1 MVNSNFLLESYEDK
15 ISNYSQIGGIEL
27 ATIRGGTGDG
37 THIAWFNTGSGLR
50 FKVVIDYGLD
60 IADAFINQYGLAW
73 ISPFGPVVSGM
84 YIHSVL
90 KKQYYNVGGLLT
102 TYGNKGEDM
111 GAWDA
116 QISRYPA
123 TIESVL
129 QPNPLRGEYAMSIC
143 GKILQTTP
151 SGDYIEL
158 RRTIS
163 ATLGK
168 SKISIKDTVINLGA
182 LRIPYLFSYQCNFG
196 YPLVDDDTHLVFQG
210 APIALD
216 VDAEDG
222 QEKDHLLN
230 LIDLDA
236 DRRGFSE
243 CGLRNDKLGFEVSLK
258 YKKNQFPILKTWQSF
273 KKGGYMIGLNPCA
286 DRQNEC
292 DNNPELFFLESM
304 EERSYSLD
312 IDIVHK
318 K

>member
-1 MVNSNFLLESYEDK
+1 MVNNNFLLESYEDK

-37 THIAWFNTGSGLR
+37 TQIAWFNTGSGLR

-84 YIHSVL
+84 YIQSVL
-90 KKQYYNVGGLLT
+90 EKQYYNVGGLLT
-102 TYGNKGEDM
+102 TYGSKGTEIGPWDM
-111 GAWDA
+111 

-143 GKILQTTP
+143 GKILQTTS

-158 RRTIS
+158 RRIIS

-168 SKISIKDTVINLGA
+168 SRITIKDTLINLGA
-182 LRIPYLFSYQCNFG
+182 SRIPYLFSYQCNFG
-196 YPLVDDDTHLVFQG
+196 YPLVDDDTHLIFQG
-210 APIALD
+210 APTTWN
-216 VDAEDG
+216 VSAEAEEE
-222 QEKDHLLN
+222 QDHQLN
-230 LIDLDA
+230 LINLDV

-258 YKKNQFPILKTWQSF
+258 YKKSQFPILKTWQSF

-286 DRQNEC
+286 DRQNEH
-292 DNNPELFFLESM
+292 DNDQELFFLDSM
-304 EERSYSLD
+304 EERSYSLN
-312 IDIVHK
+312 IDTIHK

>member
-1 MVNSNFLLESYEDK
+1 MVNNNFLLESYEDK

-37 THIAWFNTGSGLR
+37 TQIAWFNTGSGLR

-84 YIHSVL
+84 YIQSVL
-90 KKQYYNVGGLLT
+90 EKQYYNVGGLLT
-102 TYGNKGEDM
+102 TYGSKGTEIGPWDM
-111 GAWDA
+111 

-143 GKILQTTP
+143 GKILQTTS

-158 RRTIS
+158 RRIIS

-168 SKISIKDTVINLGA
+168 SRITIKDTLINLGA
-182 LRIPYLFSYQCNFG
+182 SRIPYLFSYQCNFG
-196 YPLVDDDTHLVFQG
+196 YPLVDDDTHLIFQG
-210 APIALD
+210 APTTWN
-216 VDAEDG
+216 VSAEAEEE
-222 QEKDHLLN
+222 QDHQLN
-230 LIDLDA
+230 LINLDV

-258 YKKNQFPILKTWQSF
+258 YKKSQFPILKTWQSF

-286 DRQNEC
+286 DRQNEH
-292 DNNPELFFLESM
+292 DNDQELFFLDSM
-304 EERSYSLD
+304 EERSYSLN
-312 IDIVHK
+312 IDIIHK

>member
-1 MVNSNFLLESYEDK
+1 MNNNFLLESYEDK

-37 THIAWFNTGSGLR
+37 TQIAWFNTGSGLR

-102 TYGNKGEDM
+102 TYGNKGEDV

-182 LRIPYLFSYQCNFG
+182 SRIPYLFSYQCNFG

-216 VDAEDG
+216 VNAEDG

-230 LIDLDA
+230 LIDLDV
-236 DRRGFSE
+236 D
-243 CGLRNDKLGFEVSLK
+243 
-258 YKKNQFPILKTWQSF
+258 
-273 KKGGYMIGLNPCA
+273 
-286 DRQNEC
+286 
-292 DNNPELFFLESM
+292 
-304 EERSYSLD
+304 
-312 IDIVHK
+312 
-318 K
+318 

>member
-1 MVNSNFLLESYEDK
+1 M
-15 ISNYSQIGGIEL
+15 
-27 ATIRGGTGDG
+27 
-37 THIAWFNTGSGLR
+37 
-50 FKVVIDYGLD
+50 IDYGLD

-102 TYGNKGEDM
+102 TYGNKGEDV

-182 LRIPYLFSYQCNFG
+182 SRIPYLFSYQCNFG

-216 VDAEDG
+216 VNAEDG

-230 LIDLDA
+230 LIDLDV

-243 CGLRNDKLGFEVSLK
+243 CGLHNDKLGFEVNLK

-286 DRQNEC
+286 DRKSEL

>member
-1 MVNSNFLLESYEDK
+1 MNNNFLLESYEDK

-37 THIAWFNTGSGLR
+37 TQIAWFNTGSGLR

-102 TYGNKGEDM
+102 TYGNKGEDV

-143 GKILQTTP
+143 GKVLQTTP

-196 YPLVDDDTHLVFQG
+196 YPLVDDDIHLVFQG
-210 APIALD
+210 TPIALD
-216 VDAEDG
+216 VDVEDG

-230 LIDLDA
+230 LIDLDV

-292 DNNPELFFLESM
+292 DNNLELFFLESM